1 MIYILTYDNYL
12 STGMMETIK
21 DLGKVKVINS
31 TSMLEEIKPT
41 LNNIFIVSYDFIK
54 DESKRI
60 VDILMLTKGSID
72 NIIMD
77 NEYYLKNRGELSMKL
92 FDKKETIRG
101 FRLIVA
107 NALQRKNMFSRYSK
121 LTPREIA
128 VLSFLSNGLRGIEIS
143 KKWGCSPKTVYT
155 HKYHA
160 LKKLGVS
167 RFSHL
172 LSSG

>member
-1 MIYILTYDNYL
+1 
-12 STGMMETIK
+12 METIK

-92 FDKKETIRG
+92 FDKK
-101 FRLIVA
+101 
-107 NALQRKNMFSRYSK
+107 K
-121 LTPREIA
+121 L
-128 VLSFLSNGLRGIEIS
+128 
-143 KKWGCSPKTVYT
+143 
-155 HKYHA
+155 
-160 LKKLGVS
+160 
-167 RFSHL
+167 
-172 LSSG
+172 